1 METNSHARTL
11 ARPWPA
17 ALRPLV
23 FAPVES
29 NTASHHLKGLCSR
42 ARVAAR
48 ALARTRRATKD
59 AALLALAQ
67 SLEAVAIEGS
77 DLLRANAEDLAAARA
92 AGLSE
97 SMVDR
102 LMLDPARIRTMASAV
117 REIASFDDPVGEVL
131 GLKQRPSGIEV
142 GQVRIPLGVI
152 AMIYEARPNVTIDS
166 AALCLKSG
174 NATLLRGGKEA
185 VRSNLALGNMV
196 RTALAKVG
204 LPEDAV
210 IIVPPNDREEI
221 KLLVGLSGMIDLVI
235 PRGGEGLIQFV
246 TEHARVPV
254 IQHYKGVCHLYVD
267 KHADLDMAL
276 RLIENG
282 KLSRP
287 GVCNALECVIVH
299 HDVAPEILPKLG
311 DLAAKRGLEL
321 RGDEASRRLVPTMKP
336 AAEDDFGRE
345 FLAPI
350 LAVRIVGSFDEAIT
364 HIDRYGSQHS
374 EAICTNDHALATRFV
389 REVDASCVLVNAST
403 RFNDGGQLGLGAEI
417 GISTTKLHAYG
428 PMGLESLTA
437 RKWIVLGEGQTR

>member
-1 METNSHARTL
+1 MSGQLRCLALAFAAVETNEPSDR
-11 ARPWPA
+11 
-17 ALRPLV
+17 
-23 FAPVES
+23 
-29 NTASHHLKGLCSR
+29 LKAYCSR

-48 ALARTRRATKD
+48 AMARAKRAQKD
-59 AALLALAQ
+59 RALLALAQ
-67 SLEAVAIEGS
+67 RLDAAAEEGS
-77 DLLRANAEDLAAARA
+77 ELLRANAGDIEAARE
-92 AGLSE
+92 AGLSD
-97 SMVDR
+97 SLVDR
-102 LMLDPARIRTMASAV
+102 LVLDAARVAAMASAV
-117 REIASFDDPVGEVL
+117 REIAAFEDPVGEVL
-131 GLKQRPSGIEV
+131 GMKQRPSGIEV

-185 VRSNLALGNMV
+185 ARSNFVLGNIV
-196 RTALAKVG
+196 RAALADAG

-210 IIVPPNDREEI
+210 IILPPGDREEI
-221 KLLVGLSGMIDLVI
+221 KVLVGLAGMIDLVI

-267 KHADLDMAL
+267 EHADLEMAL
-276 RLIENG
+276 QLVENG

-287 GVCNALECVIVH
+287 GVCNALECVLVDQH
-299 HDVAPEILPKLG
+299 VAFEFLL
-311 DLAAKRGLEL
+311 LLNRMASNRNLEL
-321 RGDEASRRLVPTMKP
+321 RGDEATRIVLPTIK
-336 AAEDDFGRE
+336 AASPDDFGRE

-350 LAVRIVGSFDEAIT
+350 LAVKIVGSFDEALA
-364 HIDRYGSQHS
+364 HIDQYGSQHT
-374 EAICTNDHALATRFV
+374 EAICTKDQARARRFL